1 MPNIFT
7 LQLFYYQKNIHLE
20 YSYKEVN
27 LALFEKDIAKIM
39 AIDSTA
45 TILLCEIIERKVFKK
60 EEQNSINQMIEILDR
75 MAVNYFFVVD
85 NTMNHQISFGDKVAY
100 LPGCMLLAYY
110 PVWINHHP
118 NVTVWNPISNKGL
131 MLLGKCEKIHRI
143 GFLKK
148 FYEKNSLDSIEWAA
162 NFTNQYD
169 LIKEKFFTDYS
180 DEEFKIFSDTCNRTL
195 DIPINHPSY
204 PKNSNES
211 FQHLGFPY
219 DHTLYCKTAFSVIL
233 ESEYY
238 SDPEGMPWI
247 SEKTWRAIA
256 NKHPFIMVG
265 STDNIPV
272 LKNMGFKTFEEYL
285 SIEDYYSL
293 LTVTQDIHT
302 SLDAIVTNTIE
313 FSNLLGTLSPDLKH
327 KITEDVNHNYELFE
341 SIMKEAV
348 DTFLATTNFEISTI
362 KAIIDH
368 HNCDWAV

>member
-1 MPNIFT
+1 
-7 LQLFYYQKNIHLE
+7 
-20 YSYKEVN
+20 
-27 LALFEKDIAKIM
+27 
-39 AIDSTA
+39 
-45 TILLCEIIERKVFKK
+45 
-60 EEQNSINQMIEILDR
+60 
-75 MAVNYFFVVD
+75 
-85 NTMNHQISFGDKVAY
+85 
-100 LPGCMLLAYY
+100 
-110 PVWINHHP
+110 
-118 NVTVWNPISNKGL
+118 
-131 MLLGKCEKIHRI
+131 MLLGKCEKLHRI

-169 LIKEKFFTDYS
+169 LIKEQFFTDYS

-219 DHTLYCKTAFSVIL
+219 DHTLYYKTAFSVIL

-238 SDPEGMPWI
+238 SDPEGKPWI

-265 STDNIPV
+265 SADNIPV

-293 LTVTQDIHT
+293 LTVTEDIHT
-302 SLDAIVTNTIE
+302 SLDAIVTNTVE

-327 KITEDVNHNYELFE
+327 KIIEDVNHNYDLFE

-348 DTFLATTNFEISTI
+348 DTFLATTNLEISII
-362 KAIIDH
+362 KTIIDH